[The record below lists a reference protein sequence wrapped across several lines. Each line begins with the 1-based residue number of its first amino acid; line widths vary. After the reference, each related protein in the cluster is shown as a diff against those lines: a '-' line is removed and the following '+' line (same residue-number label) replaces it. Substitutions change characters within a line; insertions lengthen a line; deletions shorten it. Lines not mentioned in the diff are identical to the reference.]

1 MALYVIGDT
10 HGHCAQVADA
20 LREAGLLAADGS
32 WCGGD
37 ARLWFLG
44 DLTDRGPDGVGMIEL
59 IMGLQPQAAAAGG
72 EVGCVLGN
80 HDLLLFGSYYLP
92 DALIAPDRTIVQS
105 WVLNGGQDSDLDR
118 LTETHLG
125 WLARLP
131 AVALVEGHL
140 LIHADTTAYLEF
152 GSSIDEINATIRA
165 MLAERDTETFGARMR
180 LTFRR
185 FEFLDP
191 ATGPGRARL
200 LLDRLGG
207 ERIVHGHSTIPET
220 FAVPPA
226 LVDSPVVYADGLV
239 VSVDTGIALGARCV
253 PFALVPAVPHE
264 PDACASLRS
273 SGHPT

>member
-20 LREAGLLAADGS
+20 LREVGLLAADGS
-32 WCGGD
+32 WSGGQ

-80 HDLLLFGSYYLP
+80 HDLLLYGSYHLP
-92 DALIAPDRTIVQS
+92 EALIAPDRTIMQS
-105 WVLNGGQDSDLDR
+105 WVLNGGQDSDLGR
-118 LTETHLG
+118 LTPTHLA
-125 WLARLP
+125 WLAGLP

-140 LIHADTTAYLEF
+140 LIHADTTSYLEY
-152 GSSIDEINATIRA
+152 GSSIDEINTAIRQ
-165 MLAERDTETFGARMR
+165 MLAERDPETFGVRMR
-180 LTFRR
+180 LIFRR

-191 ATGPGRARL
+191 ATGPARARL

-220 FAVPPA
+220 FAVPPP
-226 LVDSPVVYADGLV
+226 LVDSPVIYADGLV
-239 VSVDTGIALGARCV
+239 VSVDTGIALGAPCV
-253 PFALVPAVPHE
+253 PFAIVPPGEPLPVQPVPA
-264 PDACASLRS
+264 
-273 SGHPT
+273 